1 MKKLF
6 IALLLFL
13 ALCGSA
19 LAVNDTEVVTD
30 VTSTQIAAENNRVLD
45 SGTVIITLVCTADS
59 GAGTYAS
66 KVVPI
71 AGYYPNQS
79 LNSYNLTGY
88 YLYQVGRTP
97 GGTQPTGN
105 YTVTIT
111 DSRGFPIDLGLLT
124 SNGSAST
131 PQLTGIYSTG
141 TVYPTVR
148 GPLTVAI
155 TGNSV
160 YSAIITLDLIFK
172 DH

>member
-1 MKKLF
+1 MKKLLVTLCV
-6 IALLLFL
+6 LLM
-13 ALCGSA
+13 LCGIA

-30 VTSTQIAAENNRVLD
+30 VTSTQISAENNRVLD

-59 GAGTYAS
+59 GAGTFAA
-66 KVVPI
+66 KVVPVS
-71 AGYYPNQS
+71 GYYPNQM

-88 YLYQVGRTP
+88 YLYQVGLTP
-97 GGTQPTGN
+97 GSTQPTAS
-105 YTVTIT
+105 YSVTIT
-111 DSRGFPIDLGLLT
+111 DNRGFPIDLGLLT
-124 SNGSAST
+124 GSASA
-131 PQLTGIYSTG
+131 PQLIGIYNTT

-160 YSAIITLDLIFK
+160 HSAVITLDLIFK